1 MKPYRIP
8 TGVYQYLQ
16 EHPFISGKE
25 LSEALGIPGR
35 TARRYVRMY
44 VNGAAVPKEEV
55 PSSRHSEDV
64 VFSVPSVQMR
74 TAIFDIEVTDFK
86 TEGYKGFLV
95 CCSILS
101 LDRDQPKTFAIRF
114 EERGDDRRLLRDVLS
129 ELCTYDILSGHNIA
143 AFDLPWLYSRAL
155 YHKVRGEI
163 FPLRRWA
170 YFDTFQTA
178 KALGLSTSKSLGNLS
193 DFFGLNGIKTR
204 IYPTSWSDVRSP
216 YRQEFDAALADIV
229 HHCEHD
235 VRANRKLFDVLWWPS
250 FDCSQPQLKRSRWSN
265 FFEDLDREQEA

>member
-1 MKPYRIP
+1 VKPYRIP

-16 EHPFISGKE
+16 DHPFISGKD

-35 TARRYVRMY
+35 TARRYVKMY
-44 VNGAAVPKEEV
+44 VEGAAVPKEDI
-55 PSSRHSEDV
+55 PRQRHEDAA
-64 VFSVPSVQMR
+64 FSVPSVQMR
-74 TAIFDIEVTDFK
+74 TAVFDIEVTDFK

-101 LDRDQPKTFAIRF
+101 LDSAHPKTFTIRF
-114 EERGDDRRLLRDVLS
+114 EERGDDRRLLHDVLS
-129 ELCTYDILSGHNIA
+129 ELCTYDIVCGHNIA

-155 YHKVRGEI
+155 YHKVRGHT

-204 IYPTSWSDVRSP
+204 IYPSSWSDPTTLVVETEHMDGQEVVQLALYDSP
-216 YRQEFDAALADIV
+216 ELEGIGIFLTEDR
-229 HHCEHD
+229 
-235 VRANRKLFDVLWWPS
+235 VLK
-250 FDCSQPQLKRSRWSN
+250 LKRW
-265 FFEDLDREQEA
+265 LDRYLGVGNGTNL